1 MPTAELVLSRF
12 PRHLDADT
20 PGKLIGDVVGGI
32 ARPLDSQI
40 SQVGKVRRSHRSGEA
55 EQRIDVLRLAALH
68 RFDDLFLVPVTRRL
82 ATLQAQ
88 DVDADPAL
96 ALEMLGLDE
105 ETAIT
110 RRPDE
115 ADDAAARQRLA
126 TAIDAVSA
134 HDAWLGVAR
143 RSLIAAIADQRGRAT
158 TAGGLLAATADYL
171 GLDAFEVHHQDAAP
185 GEVAFWHLARCNDRI
200 APEVARTDDAAATER
215 VVGEHLLA
223 LEENPPYLADLAP
236 TARRHGDQFH
246 VRRQGFETVP
256 CTVIVEGIDDRTMA
270 PMLVDTVRGVGIAT
284 TVAVPDGSTLRF
296 ERDGRVELDG
306 TSVAG
311 RSYVFRGAVFAGAT
325 EALESFVFT
334 DAAVDDTTNTALY
347 GDRAA
352 RYTVTSPLA
361 TAFDP
366 SPAFPHLDALLV
378 PMQLERGTTRFATF
392 VGAGVFGSLT
402 PEGPTAEST
411 ADPAAPE
418 PIAGYFDERVFL
430 PDPAGAPSLRI
441 GFEWDE
447 REAYAVRVWLPF
459 AFAQLDGEGEPTLR
473 AVIRL
478 LLDRHRAAGVHV
490 YVEHADP
497 RWVLG
502 TGIARDLDSDDALGL
517 VVAGTETWTGDTEQ
531 PDS

>member
-12 PRHLDADT
+12 PRHLDADQ
-20 PGKLIGDVVGGI
+20 PGKLIGDVVGGL

-55 EQRIDVLRLAALH
+55 EQRIDVLRLGALH
-68 RFDDLFLVPVTRRL
+68 GFDDLFLVPVTRRL
-82 ATLQAQ
+82 ATLATL
-88 DVDADPAL
+88 DVAADPTPAL
-96 ALEMLGLDE
+96 DLLGLDE
-105 ETAIT
+105 DTGLV

-115 ADDAAARQRLA
+115 PDDSAALDRLEA
-126 TAIDAVSA
+126 ALDAVAA

-143 RSLIAAIADQRGRAT
+143 RTLVTAITDQRHRST
-158 TAGGLLAATADYL
+158 TAAGMLGATADYL
-171 GLDAFEVHHQDAAP
+171 GLEAVEVHHDDAAT
-185 GEVAFWHLARCNDRI
+185 GAVAFWHLARCQDRI
-200 APEVARTDDAAATER
+200 APELARDDDPTATARVA
-215 VVGEHLLA
+215 GEHLLA
-223 LEENPPYLADLAP
+223 LEENPPYVADLAP
-236 TARRHGDQFH
+236 APRRHGDHFH
-246 VRRQGFETVP
+246 VKRQGFESVP
-256 CTVIVEGIDDRTMA
+256 CTVIIEGIDDRTVD

-284 TVAVPDGSTLRF
+284 TIAVPAGSTLCF

-311 RSYVFRGAVFAGAT
+311 RCYVFRGAVFAGAT
-325 EALESFVFT
+325 EALDAFVFA
-334 DAAVDDTTNTALY
+334 DAAVDDATNTALF

-361 TAFDP
+361 TAFEP
-366 SPAFPHLDALLV
+366 SPGFPHLDALLV
-378 PMQLERGTTRFATF
+378 PMRLDRGITRFATF
-392 VGAGVFGSLT
+392 VGVGMFGSLA
-402 PEGPTAEST
+402 PDGE

-430 PDPAGAPSLRI
+430 PDPAGAPSLAI

-459 AFAQLDGEGEPTLR
+459 AFAQLDVEGEPSLR
-473 AVIRL
+473 EVIRR

-517 VVAGTETWTGDTEQ
+517 VVAGTETWTGETDQ

>member
-1 MPTAELVLSRF
+1 VPTAELVLSRF
-12 PRHLDADT
+12 PRHLDADQ
-20 PGKLIGDVVGGI
+20 PGKLIGDVVGGL

-55 EQRIDVLRLAALH
+55 EQRIDVLRLSALH
-68 RFDDLFLVPVTRRL
+68 GFDDLFLVPVLRRL
-82 ATLQAQ
+82 STLAAL
-88 DVDADPAL
+88 DVAADPAP
-96 ALEMLGLDE
+96 ALDLLGLDE
-105 ETAIT
+105 DSGLV

-115 ADDAAARQRLA
+115 SDDTAARDRLGAAVDAAA
-126 TAIDAVSA
+126 A
-134 HDAWLGVAR
+134 HDAWLGLAR
-143 RSLIAAIADQRGRAT
+143 RSVVAAIADQRQQAAT
-158 TAGGLLAATADYL
+158 AAGLLGATADYL
-171 GLDAFEVHHQDAAP
+171 GLEAVEVHHDDAAP
-185 GEVAFWHLARCNDRI
+185 GEVAFWHLARCRDRVTLEL
-200 APEVARTDDAAATER
+200 ARDDDPEASARVA
-215 VVGEHLLA
+215 GEHLLA

-236 TARRHGDQFH
+236 AQRRHGDQFH
-246 VRRQGFETVP
+246 VKRQGFESVP
-256 CTVIVEGIDDRTMA
+256 CTVIVEGIDDRTRA

-284 TVAVPDGSTLRF
+284 TVAVPAGSTLRF

-311 RSYVFRGAVFAGAT
+311 RSYVFRGAVFAGAA
-325 EALESFVFT
+325 EALDAFVFT
-334 DAAVDDTTNTALY
+334 DASADDDTNSERF

-366 SPAFPHLDALLV
+366 SPDFPHLDSLLV
-378 PMQLERGTTRFATF
+378 PMRLDRSTTRFATF
-392 VGAGVFGSLT
+392 VGAGVFASLT
-402 PEGPTAEST
+402 GGGD

-418 PIAGYFDERVFL
+418 PVAGFFDQSVFL
-430 PDPAGAPSLRI
+430 PDPAGAPSLAI

-459 AFAQLDGEGEPTLR
+459 AFAQLDVAGEPTMR
-473 AVIRL
+473 EVVRL

-502 TGIARDLDSDDALGL
+502 TGITRDLDSDEALGL
-517 VVAGTETWTGDTEQ
+517 VVAGTETWTDDTDQ